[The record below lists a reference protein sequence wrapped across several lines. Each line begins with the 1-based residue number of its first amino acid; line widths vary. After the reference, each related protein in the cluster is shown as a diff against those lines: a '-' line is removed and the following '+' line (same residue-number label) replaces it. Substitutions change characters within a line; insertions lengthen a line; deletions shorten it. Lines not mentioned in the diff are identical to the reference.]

1 MCNYT
6 YLSQQNDEKIH
17 LIYFFTNKTG
27 VLNKTPICNIQW

>member
-6 YLSQQNDEKIH
+6 YLSQQNDE
-17 LIYFFTNKTG
+17 IYFFTNKTG